1 MKFFLGITDRDAKEA
16 RSVLMKKNNAI
27 LTFFSVFL
35 LLPAILLL
43 LFYFDILKSKPVF
56 ADEIQE
62 PVAKVITKYGTGTA
76 FLVSPT
82 RLLTARHVVEKYQVG
97 ETVDI
102 VFEKAKAL
110 KQVKAKIAYIAPG
123 NFSVADGNKVPL
135 EYFLTDFAL
144 LEVDE
149 IDDIIPFEIGSSA
162 SVMQLDEVILI
173 GYPNNDYSI
182 TKGNINSLTY
192 QGLDLFKFDAATNPG
207 NSGGPLI
214 LKADNTVVGIIVGGP
229 GMEAQGENVAV
240 KIDNVRKLIKF

>member
-1 MKFFLGITDRDAKEA
+1 
-16 RSVLMKKNNAI
+16 
-27 LTFFSVFL
+27 
-35 LLPAILLL
+35 
-43 LFYFDILKSKPVF
+43 
-56 ADEIQE
+56 
-62 PVAKVITKYGTGTA
+62 
-76 FLVSPT
+76 
-82 RLLTARHVVEKYQVG
+82 VEKYQVG

-123 NFSVADGNKVPL
+123 NFSVSDGNKVPL